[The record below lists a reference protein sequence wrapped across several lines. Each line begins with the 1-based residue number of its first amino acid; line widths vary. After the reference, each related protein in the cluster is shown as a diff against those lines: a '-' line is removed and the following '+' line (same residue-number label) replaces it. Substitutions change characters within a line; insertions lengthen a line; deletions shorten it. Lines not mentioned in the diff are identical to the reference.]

1 MYFDSRAAAGQL
13 LAEQLAQK
21 YLEEPCTVVALS
33 TSAVVVAMQI
43 AMRLG
48 SPVSLLLIEEISLP
62 QEPTPIGGIT
72 QSGIFSFNP
81 NYTESQIADFVSEYR
96 SVIEQVKLERLHHMH
111 EELSREDLISPN
123 LLRDRN
129 VILVSDGLQGG
140 FMLDMALSYLK
151 PIKHRKI
158 VVATPFADVD
168 AIDRIHI
175 LADGVACL
183 NVVQNYISTD
193 HYYDKQDSYSRKEA
207 IETVGDVLREWR
219 GQQPA
224 DEPEQSR
231 HNPAHQVHHGRL
243 QPSNRLAP
251 A

>member
-1 MYFDSRAAAGQL
+1 MYFDSRAAAGQQ

-21 YLEEPCTVVALS
+21 YIDEPCTVVALNTGS
-33 TSAVVVAMQI
+33 VVVAMQI
-43 AMRLG
+43 ALRLG
-48 SPVSLLLIEEISLP
+48 SPVALLLTEEILLP

-72 QSGIFSFNP
+72 QSGIFSYNP
-81 NYTESQIADFVSEYR
+81 NYTESQIAEFVSEYH
-96 SVIEQVKLERLHHMH
+96 SVIEQAKLERLRHMH
-111 EELSREDLISPN
+111 QELSREELISPA
-123 LLRDRN
+123 LLTDRH
-129 VILVSDGLQGG
+129 VILVSDGLKGG
-140 FMLDMALSYLK
+140 FALDMALSYLK

-158 VVATPFADVD
+158 VVATPFADVT

-207 IETVGDVLREWR
+207 IDIVGEELREWYCR
-219 GQQPA
+219 QPL
-224 DEPEQSR
+224 DQLER
-231 HNPAHQVHHGRL
+231 VRRNPAHQVHHGRL